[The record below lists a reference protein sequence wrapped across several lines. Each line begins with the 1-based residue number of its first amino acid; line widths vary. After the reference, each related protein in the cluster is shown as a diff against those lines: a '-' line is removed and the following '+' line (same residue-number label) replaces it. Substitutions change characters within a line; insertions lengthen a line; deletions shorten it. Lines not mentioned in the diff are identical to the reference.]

1 MSTTLP
7 PRDAEWLEAD
17 GSGGFASGTVSGVRT
32 RRYHGLLVPAT
43 MPPAGRTVLVN
54 GFEAWVEL
62 SGATFA
68 ISSQRYNP
76 DVFYPN
82 GVDRLSSCRL
92 EPWPIWTFDLS
103 DGFAIEQEFFA
114 VHGSQTVALSWRLAG
129 DSSVPAK
136 LRIRPLLSGR
146 DFHSTHH
153 ENSSF
158 QFAAIQKPERVIWHP
173 YQDLPSIEARSNGTY
188 HLHEAGL
195 NHISEIADAES
206 PHTPRGCPFQAW
218 SMGEYLRLL
227 STLSQ

>member
-1 MSTTLP
+1 
-7 PRDAEWLEAD
+7 
-17 GSGGFASGTVSGVRT
+17 
-32 RRYHGLLVPAT
+32 

-103 DGFAIEQEFFA
+103 AGFAIEQEFFA

-195 NHISEIADAES
+195 NHISEIVDAES